1 MRQNIVDELIVQ
13 IYRPDLQ
20 SFVAN
25 ISRAEIQEAQQII
38 PTGIGIMTGL
48 RNNPVPM
55 QQIKSQVRAAQERG
69 LGVTF
74 FYYES
79 LWNDALEPL
88 NERQAGFATLF
99 SISCTPR
106 QN

>member
-1 MRQNIVDELIVQ
+1 
-13 IYRPDLQ
+13 
-20 SFVAN
+20 
-25 ISRAEIQEAQQII
+25 
-38 PTGIGIMTGL
+38 MTGL

-55 QQIKSQVRAAQERG
+55 HQIKSQVRAAQERG

-88 NERQAGFATLF
+88 EERQAGFENLF
-99 SISCTPR
+99 PSPALR
-106 QN
+106 ARVE